1 MNLKLRRPLLGIL
14 GAVAAFGTVFGSY
27 STFKTISDASPLSVE
42 AVEML
47 SETCSCPKLTVS
59 GGKATYSTENFT
71 ITHEQGTN
79 KQNAVASYSPWR
91 IYVGHVLTIESKTP
105 DVFIESIVFNSDSS
119 KSDPEV
125 SSVVGGTF
133 TVEGTTATFDAR
145 DGGTNLFSISPTSQ
159 WRIKSFEIFFTH
171 KTVVPVSSISIESDT
186 DTVYT
191 GQTLQLT
198 AVVNDDATN
207 KTVSWSIDKPN
218 IASLSDNGLLTGILP
233 GNVIVT
239 ATAQDGTE
247 LAATKEISVL
257 PDSLVSFDLVS
268 GVAATQL
275 EGNPFDSNGLVFSAT
290 YAVKGTIEDID
301 HSLIS
306 FEPLVIN
313 ADTTE
318 VVATYEGMS
327 VNVPLADVLPTTSY
341 YFGLHEDFAEWE
353 TGYEAKT
360 LVYDEITASFSK
372 ANKQDSSQPINDCP
386 VSKGGSLTITA
397 NEGYSI
403 KAIAF
408 GFKQWLSKTQDTALS
423 ISTDGI
429 SYGSPV
435 ASLAFPSGGTTIR
448 YISET
453 GFKAAKVEHSNYD
466 NQIGWEYVSISFEK
480 DSIDDS
486 ADSFAELFL
495 GEELCDN
502 GKTAPDV
509 ESWNL
514 LAELY
519 ADDVSS
525 EGKSILKSA
534 AADEYGTVVEQCV
547 ARYDYIVGKYGS
559 DVYQDFM
566 GRSPEPLNYGLSTSK
581 QMSEEAPAWICAL
594 TLLAATLVLGGA
606 FIAKR
611 RKESR

>member
-14 GAVAAFGTVFGSY
+14 GAAAAFGTVFGAY
-27 STFKTISDASPLSVE
+27 STFETISDASPLSVE
-42 AVEML
+42 AADTL
-47 SETCSCPKLTVS
+47 SETCSCPELDVS
-59 GGKATYSTENFT
+59 SGTGTFETDNFI
-71 ITHEQGTN
+71 ITHEKGTSSN
-79 KQNAVASYSPWR
+79 IVKNYSPWR
-91 IYVGHVLTIESKTP
+91 IYVGHVLTIKAKSA
-105 DVFIESIVFNSDSS
+105 DVFISSIVFTTVSDHSNPQV
-119 KSDPEV
+119 DYVE
-125 SSVVGGTF
+125 GGTL
-133 TVEGTTATFDAR
+133 TVEGTTTTFEAQE
-145 DGGTNLFSISPTSQ
+145 GGTNVFTISPNSQ
-159 WRIKSFEIFFTH
+159 WRISSFEIFFNH
-171 KTVVPVSSISIESDT
+171 KTVVEDT
-186 DTVYT
+186 
-191 GQTLQLT
+191 
-198 AVVNDDATN
+198 
-207 KTVSWSIDKPN
+207 
-218 IASLSDNGLLTGILP
+218 LL
-233 GNVIVT
+233 
-239 ATAQDGTE
+239 
-247 LAATKEISVL
+247 
-257 PDSLVSFDLVS
+257 SFDLVS

-275 EGNPFDSNGLVFSAT
+275 EGNPFDSDGLVFSAT
-290 YAVKGTIEDID
+290 YSVKGTIEDLD

-306 FEPLVIN
+306 FEPSVIN
-313 ADTTE
+313 AGTTD

-327 VNVPLADVLPTTSY
+327 VNVPLAEVLPTTSY
-341 YFGLHEDFAEWE
+341 YFGLHEDFAAEWG
-353 TGYEAKT
+353 TSYEART

-386 VSKGGSLTITA
+386 VSKGGSLTIEA
-397 NEGYSI
+397 NDGYSI

-408 GFKQWLSKTQDTALS
+408 GFRQWNSKTQNTTLA
-423 ISTDGI
+423 ISTDGV

-448 YISET
+448 YISES
-453 GFKAAKVEHSNYD
+453 GFKAAKVEHSNSS
-466 NQIGWEYVSISFEK
+466 NQIGWEYVSISLEK

-495 GEELCDN
+495 GKELCDN

-519 ADDVSS
+519 ANDVSL

-594 TLLAATLVLGGA
+594 TLLAATLVLGGT